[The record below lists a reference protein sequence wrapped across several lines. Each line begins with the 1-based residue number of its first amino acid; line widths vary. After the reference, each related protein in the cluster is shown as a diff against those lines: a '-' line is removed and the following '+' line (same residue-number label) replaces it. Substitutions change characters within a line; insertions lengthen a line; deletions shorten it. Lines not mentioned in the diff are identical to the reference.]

1 MAYFQINLSNFFL
14 KTVRFRTVN
23 SALAVHD
30 IFKPG
35 RYEDFWNVTRTFK
48 GCSLRLISCP
58 GIKSNQL
65 LIKWSATLE

>member
-35 RYEDFWNVTRTFK
+35 RYEDF
-48 GCSLRLISCP
+48 GGMLQQPLRV
-58 GIKSNQL
+58 GD
-65 LIKWSATLE
+65 